1 MKYIFANVKIPI
13 KVSDQNEYS
22 IVSERIYTTIEPCH
36 ELPPVNENQSQGV
49 FDQIES
55 ILSQSIGVEENTEDR
70 DEVKDDSE
78 VKDDCKDER
87 ENKTKED
94 KTEVKLVLQQQHD
107 FLKKNVTFRNRNAFK
122 HNKSKKHRVHL
133 QHT

>member
-22 IVSERIYTTIEPCH
+22 IVSERIHTTIEPCH
-36 ELPPVNENQSQGV
+36 ELPPVNENQSQGI

-55 ILSQSIGVEENTEDR
+55 ILSQSIGVEETTE
-70 DEVKDDSE
+70 E
-78 VKDDCKDER
+78 KDDCKDER

-122 HNKSKKHRVHL
+122 HNKSKKHRI
-133 QHT
+133 

>member
-22 IVSERIYTTIEPCH
+22 IVSERIHTTIEPCH

-55 ILSQSIGVEENTEDR
+55 ILSQSIGVEENTETD
-70 DEVKDDSE
+70 VGGGSE
-78 VKDDCKDER
+78 EKYER

-94 KTEVKLVLQQQHD
+94 NTEVKLVLQQQHD
-107 FLKKNVTFRNRNAFK
+107 FPKKNVTFRNRTAFK
-122 HNKSKKHRVHL
+122 HNKSKKNRF
-133 QHT
+133 

>member
-36 ELPPVNENQSQGV
+36 KLPPVNENQSQGV

-55 ILSQSIGVEENTEDR
+55 ILSQSIGVEENTEPAVEDR
-70 DEVKDDSE
+70 DE

-122 HNKSKKHRVHL
+122 HNKSKKHRI
-133 QHT
+133 

>member
-22 IVSERIYTTIEPCH
+22 IVSERIHTTIEPCH

-55 ILSQSIGVEENTEDR
+55 ILSQSIGVEETTETAVGGGS
-70 DEVKDDSE
+70 EEKDDS
-78 VKDDCKDER
+78 KDEH

-122 HNKSKKHRVHL
+122 HNKSKKHRI
-133 QHT
+133 

>member
-22 IVSERIYTTIEPCH
+22 IVSERIHTTIEPCH
-36 ELPPVNENQSQGV
+36 ELPPMNENQSQGV

-55 ILSQSIGVEENTEDR
+55 ILSQSIGVEDNTED
-70 DEVKDDSE
+70 DGEVNDKDKDDGE

-94 KTEVKLVLQQQHD
+94 KTEVKLLLQQQHD
-107 FLKKNVTFRNRNAFK
+107 FLKKNVTFRNKHTFK
-122 HNKSKKHRVHL
+122 HNKSKKHRI
-133 QHT
+133 

>member
-22 IVSERIYTTIEPCH
+22 IVSERIHTTIEPCH

-55 ILSQSIGVEENTEDR
+55 ILSQSIGVEENTETD
-70 DEVKDDSE
+70 VGGGSE
-78 VKDDCKDER
+78 EKDER

-94 KTEVKLVLQQQHD
+94 NTEVKLVLQQQHD
-107 FLKKNVTFRNRNAFK
+107 FLKKNVTFRNRTAFK
-122 HNKSKKHRVHL
+122 HNKSKKHRI
-133 QHT
+133 